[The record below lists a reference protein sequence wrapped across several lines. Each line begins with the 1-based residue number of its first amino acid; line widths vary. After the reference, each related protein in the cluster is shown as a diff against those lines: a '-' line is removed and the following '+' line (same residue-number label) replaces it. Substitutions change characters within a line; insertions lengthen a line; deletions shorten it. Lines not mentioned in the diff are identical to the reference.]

1 MNAQIVRKEPN
12 SDEKRISELEKEA
25 TALSSSNLEMA
36 IVRLK
41 EANYLKGQVSTTYP
55 IQSYLRLPKYLY
67 KNGQFSQAIT
77 ELEKLIEQTPHM
89 IRRST
94 FRQDY
99 YSDELYELLCKPSE
113 LAHYCAIYELMAK
126 FYRKEKMIDKA
137 EYYET
142 MASNAEFKIEGLSER
157 ANKARKLAWEK
168 HRQHPTTKRLTTNN
182 TQQPIVQAKM
192 TSRQLRKIEK
202 ANYDDDIS
210 MMIGGII
217 ALILIGGL
225 GIWLVWKIFSFLF

>member
-1 MNAQIVRKEPN
+1 MAQPITREPTK
-12 SDEKRISELEKEA
+12 DEKKISELEKEA
-25 TALSSSNLEMA
+25 TRLSNTNLDMA

-41 EANYLKGQVSTTYP
+41 EANYLKGHVDVIYP

-67 KNGQFSQAIT
+67 KNGQFSQAIA
-77 ELEKLIEQTPHM
+77 ELEELIEQTPHM
-89 IRRST
+89 VRRSI

-113 LAHYCAIYELMAK
+113 LTHYYAIYELMAK

-142 MASNAEFKIEGLSER
+142 MVSNIESKNKGLSER
-157 ANKARKLAWEK
+157 VNKARKLAWEK
-168 HRQHPTTKRLTTNN
+168 HRQHPTTNG
-182 TQQPIVQAKM
+182 TQRPIAQTKM
-192 TSRQLRKIEK
+192 TSQQLRKIEK
-202 ANYDDDIS
+202 ANYDNNVG
-210 MMIGGII
+210 MMIGSII
-217 ALILIGGL
+217 VLILMGGL